1 MATSKRGERY
11 VALEVRASITERPSE
26 LGAIVAYAFSQGG
39 TLLDMQPL
47 DKGGNTR
54 LSLPA
59 GKEAQPVR
67 VVLGPEVDR
76 SALDVGELLRRGGL
90 DAHVALRPGAEKL
103 PPLAFEVGPDVWRH
117 WIGRLCVVKGTL
129 LKRVVVG
136 GITLKLP
143 VCNAAIDIYEVDPW
157 PRIIVELPEIDIDRL
172 RDIVAG
178 PWPPIGFPVPPRPPE
193 RFPGAF
199 PIDVGG
205 PVSLNPQPLPPG
217 PPDRLRARFA
227 GPGTIRGFDPQPDPP
242 AESLRSIE
250 VPAQLQLAARASRPA
265 FERALIANVDL
276 LRPILCWLFPMFVS
290 RTKLVT
296 VTTDE
301 CGHFRAVIWRSFV
314 DLDVP
319 DLYFVARQRIWP
331 GFWVTI
337 YEPMPIGCHTWWDYV
352 CGTEVTLVTTHPL
365 AHACPPCPPI
375 VAPNNWVLFM
385 AVGNTSVWR
394 IHGANDTT
402 KVGAIGHDPAKM
414 GLLDDTAPWGGT
426 LRPRLEFDNS
436 LRSDLGVRYYRVSY
450 KRPTEAESE
459 WRPSTD
465 AINRHYTHEVGG
477 DLILEQYPL
486 GPQTVGASA
495 HLCEI
500 PPALPPTGQWSTPNV
515 VLDTQSA
522 VIPTVAVAPGTGFD
536 AGGAPLGADQGGP
549 WQIKVELFDTAGNL
563 VDPEALGIKWR
574 VPASNDLSGTIQTR
588 DAALLGLVDAAL
600 NRMVLTVRVDNNATF
615 ARIDA
620 PSVGGSSAADECG
633 VMNYASRALA
643 VDVPFLAL
651 QRNRFAD
658 YSFHVQRGA
667 VSPPEY
673 SANGNAAAN
682 AAGMPAAIPPSPPG
696 DPQPTVGSLLDLCV
710 LAGFTENLYVAHTA
724 SDGWSRQSQYDSS
737 AARAFVLAPGA
748 AAVP

>member
-1 MATSKRGERY
+1 MATSKRGESSIP
-11 VALEVRASITERPSE
+11 LDVRASISERPTD
-26 LGAIVAYAFSQGG
+26 LGNIVAYAFSQGG
-39 TLLDMQPL
+39 ALLDMQPL
-47 DKGGNTR
+47 DKDGAAR
-54 LSLPA
+54 LGLPL
-59 GKEAQPVR
+59 GKEAQAVR
-67 VVLGPEVDR
+67 VVIGPEIGKDE
-76 SALDVGELLRRGGL
+76 LDVGELLRRGGL
-90 DAHVALRPGAEKL
+90 EAHVALRPGAEKL
-103 PPLAFEVGPDVWRH
+103 PPLAFEVSPDIVRH
-117 WIGRLCVVKGTL
+117 WVGRWCVVKGTL
-129 LKRVVVG
+129 LKSVVAG
-136 GITLKLP
+136 GVTLKLP
-143 VCNAAIDIYEVDPW
+143 VCNAAVDIYEVDPW

-172 RDIVAG
+172 REIVDG
-178 PWPPIGFPVPPRPPE
+178 PWPPIDFPVPPRPPE
-193 RFPGAF
+193 RFPGSLRL
-199 PIDVGG
+199 DVAG
-205 PVSLNPQPLPPG
+205 PVSLNPQPLPPVATQT
-217 PPDRLRARFA
+217 RLTNQGA
-227 GPGTIRGFDPQPDPP
+227 IRGFNPQPDPP
-242 AESLRSIE
+242 ALRSIAL
-250 VPAQLQLAARASRPA
+250 PADLQIAARAARPV
-265 FERALIANVDL
+265 FERALIAHVDL
-276 LRPILCWLFPMFVS
+276 LRPILCWLFPRLVT

-301 CGHFRAVIWRSFV
+301 CGHFSALIWRSFF

-402 KVGAIGHDPAKM
+402 RVGAVGHDPAKL

-450 KRPTEAESE
+450 KRPSEAETE
-459 WRPSTD
+459 WRPNTD

-477 DLILEQYPL
+477 DLIVEQYAL
-486 GPQTVGASA
+486 GPQTVGAQS

-522 VIPTVAVAPGTGFD
+522 VIASADVAPGTGFD
-536 AGGAPLGADQGGP
+536 AGGNPVGADQGGL
-549 WQIKVELFDTAGNL
+549 WQIKVELFDAAGNL

-574 VPASNDLSGTIQTR
+574 VPMSSDLSGTIQTR
-588 DAALLGLVDAAL
+588 DAAALGLVDAAL
-600 NRMVLTVRVDNNATF
+600 DRMVLTLRVDNNTTF

-620 PSVGGSSAADECG
+620 PSVGGNVSADACG
-633 VMNYASRALA
+633 VMNYASRLLP

-651 QRNRFAD
+651 QRNRFAN
-658 YSFHVQRGA
+658 YSFYVQRGA
-667 VSPPEY
+667 VSPAEY
-673 SANGNAAAN
+673 SANGTAAAN

-696 DPQPTVGSLLDLCV
+696 DPQPTVDSLLDLCT

-724 SDGWSRQSQYDSS
+724 TDGWSRQSQYDRS
-737 AARAFVLAPGA
+737 AARAFVLASGPIA
-748 AAVP
+748 SA